1 MEPKPDAKDNPT
13 ISTGNWRHNACY
25 TQSAKTPCLCTT
37 AIAKSNCEDNPFQRI
52 VAIGAIVDISEIN
65 IMTRLLITLF
75 VGLVFV
81 VCFDVKPILSAT
93 VFKDG
98 KISSIKKAKPSYGLV
113 VNGRLSSEIH
123 FAGKRP
129 TSTVIL
135 SHGSGGVW
143 KHQLNWADSLNG
155 QGYNVVILDHFTQKG
170 VKPHTG
176 KVDIKTIPEERVKD
190 ILALSKW
197 INSQEWHDGKI
208 GVIGFSQGG
217 SGVNLLANTRM
228 LKNLKLAAD
237 YDLGVFGALV
247 SYYPGCGIP
256 LGGTPDLPY
265 VPIQLHLGELDG
277 LAEVMWCETGFRK
290 NENLEIFIYPEAHH
304 SFDVEVKDWKK
315 VGFIPA
321 TGRMWEAKL
330 NPEANELSRKRV
342 FRHLETYLKSE

>member
-1 MEPKPDAKDNPT
+1 
-13 ISTGNWRHNACY
+13 
-25 TQSAKTPCLCTT
+25 
-37 AIAKSNCEDNPFQRI
+37 
-52 VAIGAIVDISEIN
+52 
-65 IMTRLLITLF
+65 MTRLLITLF

-81 VCFDVKPILSAT
+81 VSFDVKPILSAT

-98 KISSIKKAKPSYGLV
+98 KISSSKKAKQSDGLV
-113 VNGRLSSEIH
+113 VNGRLSSKIH

-143 KHQLNWADSLNG
+143 KHQLNWADSLTG

-176 KVDIKTIPEERVKD
+176 RVDIKTIPEERVKD
-190 ILALSKW
+190 ILALSEW